1 MGATGGSLG
10 GVTLCGAPEMREDL
24 AEIRRLPDTD
34 PDGRKSFGMNLFL
47 LSSTM
52 MFGGLL
58 LLYGMLRKGA
68 PLWPPEG
75 ATHLPLLLPALATVV
90 ILGSSLVLER
100 GVRAVVRARPR
111 QLIAPLCGTI
121 LLGLLFVALELRLW
135 TQVWARGLAAN
146 EPFGST
152 FYLITSFH
160 GLHVVIAI
168 GLLLWLLRGAV
179 HTRYHGND
187 HVRVRLV
194 ARFWHFLGVNWALI
208 FVLLFV
214 L

>member
-1 MGATGGSLG
+1 MA
-10 GVTLCGAPEMREDL
+10 ENW

-47 LSSTM
+47 FSSTM

-58 LLYGMLRKGA
+58 LLYWMLRRGA
-68 PLWPPEG
+68 PLWPPAG
-75 ATHLPLLLPALATVV
+75 RTQLPLALPALATVV
-90 ILGSSLVLER
+90 IASSSFVLDR
-100 GVRAVVRARPR
+100 GVRAVVGARPR
-111 QLIAPLCGTI
+111 ELLGPLCLTI
-121 LLGLLFVALELRLW
+121 GLGLLFVALEITLW
-135 TQVWARGLAAN
+135 FQVWAAGIEAN

-160 GLHVVIAI
+160 AFHVVIAL
-168 GLLLWLLRGAV
+168 GLLVWLLVGAV

-194 ARFWHFLGVNWALI
+194 ARFWHFLGINWALI
-208 FVLLFV
+208 FLLLFV